1 MDYVLCG
8 RGRRMKIDI
17 ILLILWIIVGIC
29 QLISCLTGADCRWLS
44 YWLCYTMTIISLVKC
59 IFLDND

>member
-17 ILLILWIIVGIC
+17 VLLILWIIVGVC
-29 QLISCLTGADCRWLS
+29 QLISCLTGCYCRWLS

>member
-1 MDYVLCG
+1 
-8 RGRRMKIDI
+8 MKIDI
-17 ILLILWIIVGIC
+17 VLLILWIIVGVC

-59 IFLDND
+59 IFSDND

>member
-44 YWLCYTMTIISLVKC
+44 Y
-59 IFLDND
+59 

>member
-17 ILLILWIIVGIC
+17 VLLILWIIVVFVN
-29 QLISCLTGADCRWLS
+29 LF
-44 YWLCYTMTIISLVKC
+44 LV
-59 IFLDND
+59 